1 MAAASSTDH
10 HLAKTYQKKNDRQH
24 ILDAPDTYIG
34 SVEEDTATNWIYDP
48 SAVKM
53 EYRSYRWVPGL
64 YKCFDEGI
72 VNARDHHV
80 RMNQK
85 AELGIADIQPVKN
98 IEITVDRETGTITM
112 MNDGNGIDVVKHPEH
127 DIWIPEMIFGHLR
140 TSTNYNKEEK
150 RIVGGKNGFGFKLV
164 LIYSTWGSIET
175 IDHVRGLKYVQEFH
189 DNLGRIDPPKIT
201 KSKGKPYTKV
211 SFRPDFARFG
221 LTGITDDMFA
231 LFYKRSLDIAALT
244 DKTVKV
250 KFNDAP
256 LPVRSFE
263 DYINLYVGGKTDAAR
278 VYECSDDGRWEYA
291 VALSPLDEF
300 AQVSFV
306 NGIYTSK
313 GGKHVD
319 YVLGQLTRKLVDF
332 IEKKKKIKVKPATI
346 KEQLMLFINCVIE
359 NPSFESQTK
368 DEMSTPS
375 AKFGSKVEISEKFI
389 EKVAKLGVLDTAIS
403 LNAVKDTEKA
413 KKTDGRKTSTVRGI
427 PKLSDANFAGTSKSG
442 ECTLILCEGD
452 SAKAGIIS
460 GLSTTDRNYIGV
472 YPLKGKLMNVRDAT
486 ALKVGENVE
495 IADLKKILGL
505 ETGKKYATP
514 EAIAKSLRYGKVL
527 FMTDQDLDGS
537 HIKGLCINLFNSQ
550 WNDLVKAGRFMGFM
564 NTPILKASKG
574 GTTISFYNEKEY
586 EDWKALT
593 PSHSTWTIKYY
604 KGLGTSTGAEFKA
617 YFRDR
622 KVVDFVYEGDSCD
635 EALDMVFRKT
645 RANDR
650 KEWLSAYDKEHHLD
664 TTKREISYSE
674 FVHGELIHFSKYDCE
689 RSIPN
694 LVDGLKTSLRKILYC
709 AFKRG
714 LKTEVKVAQFGGYVS
729 EHSGYH
735 HGEASLMNAIKGMA
749 QDFLGSNNI
758 NLLAPNGQF
767 GTRLKGGD
775 DAASERYI
783 FTKLMPITRTIFPE
797 ADDAVLHY
805 LDDDGMRVE
814 PEFYVPILPMVLV
827 NGSRGIGT
835 GFSTDVLSYN
845 PRQIVAYLKAAIA
858 EPAVDAAPPS
868 PEILATTFPI
878 EPYFEGFK
886 GTVVRTEETKYI
898 VKGVYEPVIGDPD
911 KIRITEL
918 PVGTWTEDYK
928 ALLEKLMDGV
938 PASGAG
944 SGGTGGSKTNER
956 LVKDYVDLSTDVKV
970 DFTINLVAGAVERLT
985 AKKYEGGVFTD
996 LEKQLG
1002 LVSSLRTTNMHMFDA
1017 NQRLR
1022 KYATPYDI
1030 LQEFIPVRMECYQR
1044 RKDYQIAE
1052 LERKVVILSNR
1063 ARFIEEQCDGVLD
1076 LRRKKKEAVI
1086 SELRE
1091 RGYATLP
1098 DDSEFKYLRS
1108 MSFDNLVEE
1117 NIAQLRKERDE
1128 MMAELEILRGSSCS
1142 SLWLKDL
1149 EKFEEAY
1156 EEYVV
1161 FRKEKETAVGTEGES
1176 GGKTVGKKRIKKVV
1190 ASTASSSTTPSSDS
1204 VSSAT
1209 TTPTPTTTTTIAAA
1223 AAATAAASSASSS
1236 SSVPLANSMISVPKK
1251 IKVNKKKISTT
1262 EISKNMIFDKKIVSH
1277 KVGFNDSG
1285 DKIYTICF
1293 DNQKQCM
1300 VDISFDKETENIWY
1314 VNFNCFGYSCSFSLS
1329 EFPLEF
1335 RISEFLSNV
1344 FGKSLNMTFIEIFNN
1359 LAETIITSNEDQDK
1373 VITLLNQREKWIAN
1387 PDNVF

>member
-1 MAAASSTDH
+1 MSHTLSHPHAGAAAASSSAASTDH

-34 SVEEDTATNWIYDP
+34 SVEEDTATNWTYDP
-48 SAVKM
+48 DAAKM

-85 AELGIADIQPVKN
+85 AELGVADIQPVKN
-98 IEITVDRETGTITM
+98 IEITVDRATGVITM
-112 MNDGNGIDVVKHPEH
+112 LNDGNGIDVVKHPEH
-127 DIWIPEMIFGHLR
+127 DLWIPEMIFGHLR
-140 TSTNYNKEEK
+140 TSTNYNKEET

-164 LIYSTWGSIET
+164 LIYSTWGAIET
-175 IDHVRGLKYVQEFH
+175 VDHTRGLKYVQEFH

-201 KSKGKPYTKV
+201 KVKGKPYTKV

-221 LTGITDDMFA
+221 LAGITDDMFA
-231 LFYKRSLDIAALT
+231 LFYKRALDIAAVT

-263 DYINLYVGGKTDAAR
+263 DYVNLYVGGKTDAAR
-278 VYECSDDGRWEYA
+278 VYERTDDGRWEYA

-313 GGKHVD
+313 GGKHVE
-319 YVLGQLTRKLVDF
+319 YILGQITRKLVDF

-346 KEQLMLFINCVIE
+346 KEQLMLFINCVVE

-368 DEMSTPS
+368 DEMSTPA
-375 AKFGSKVEISEKFI
+375 AKFGSRVDISEKFI
-389 EKVAKLGVLDTAIS
+389 DKVAKLGVMDTALS
-403 LNAVKDTEKA
+403 LNEVKDTEKA
-413 KKTDGRKTSTVRGI
+413 KKTDGRKTTTVRGI
-427 PKLSDANFAGTSKSG
+427 PKLSDANYAGTAKSG

-460 GLSTTDRNYIGV
+460 GLSTTDRNFIGV

-486 ALKVGENVE
+486 AAKVGENAE

-550 WNDLVKAGRFMGFM
+550 WNDLIRAGRFMGFM

-586 EDWKALT
+586 EDWKTTT
-593 PSHSTWTIKYY
+593 PGHASWTIKYY
-604 KGLGTSTGAEFKA
+604 KGLGTSTGAEFKE
-617 YFRDR
+617 YFRER
-622 KVVDFVYEGDSCD
+622 KVVDFLYEGASCD

-650 KEWLSAYDKEHHLD
+650 KEWLAGYDKEHHLD

-709 AFKRG
+709 AFKRR
-714 LKTEVKVAQFGGYVS
+714 LTSEVKVAQFGGYVS

-749 QDFLGSNNI
+749 QDFVGSNNI

-783 FTKLMPITRTIFPE
+783 FTKLMAITRTIFPE
-797 ADDAVLHY
+797 ADDPVLHY
-805 LDDDGMRVE
+805 LDDDGQRVE

-835 GFSTDVLSYN
+835 GFSTDVVSYN
-845 PRQIVAYLKAAIA
+845 PRQIVAYLKAAIS
-858 EPAVDAAPPS
+858 EPGVDAAPPS
-868 PEILATTFPI
+868 PDALAAACAI
-878 EPYFEGFK
+878 EPYFEGFR
-886 GTVVRTEETKYI
+886 GAVLRCEDPTKYI
-898 VKGVYEPVIGDPD
+898 IKGVYEAVPGDAD

-928 ALLEKLMDGV
+928 ALLEKLMDGA

-944 SGGTGGSKTNER
+944 SGGGGGSSAER
-956 LVKDYVDLSTDVKV
+956 LVKDYVDLSTDVKIDITV
-970 DFTINLVAGAVERLT
+970 TLVPGAVARLT
-985 AKKYEGGVFTD
+985 AKVHEGGHFND

-1002 LVSSLRTTNMHMFDA
+1002 LTTSVRTTNMHMFDA
-1017 NQRLR
+1017 KQRLR
-1022 KYATPYDI
+1022 KYATPYEI
-1030 LQEFIPVRMECYQR
+1030 IQEYIPVRMECYQR
-1044 RKDYQIAE
+1044 RKDYQVAE
-1052 LERKVVILSNR
+1052 MERKVMILSNR

-1076 LRRKKKEAVI
+1076 LRRKKKEVVI
-1086 SELRE
+1086 EELRS

-1098 DDSEFKYLRS
+1098 DDTEFKYLRS
-1108 MSFDNLVEE
+1108 MSFDSLVEE
-1117 NIAQLRKERDE
+1117 NIALLRKERDE
-1128 MMAELEILRGSSCS
+1128 MMSELEILRGSSCQ
-1142 SLWLKDL
+1142 SLWRADL
-1149 EKFEEAY
+1149 EAFEAAY

-1161 FRKEKETAVGTEGES
+1161 ARKEKETAVGTS
-1176 GGKTVGKKRIKKVV
+1176 GGETGGKGTRKKIVKKVPV
-1190 ASTASSSTTPSSDS
+1190 TAVVP
-1204 VSSAT
+1204 
-1209 TTPTPTTTTTIAAA
+1209 
-1223 AAATAAASSASSS
+1223 AAATAPGLAPAPAPATNAVLTSTAMMTASPSK
-1236 SSVPLANSMISVPKK
+1236 PLKRVIRV
-1251 IKVNKKKISTT
+1251 
-1262 EISKNMIFDKKIVSH
+1262 SK
-1277 KVGFNDSG
+1277 
-1285 DKIYTICF
+1285 
-1293 DNQKQCM
+1293 
-1300 VDISFDKETENIWY
+1300 
-1314 VNFNCFGYSCSFSLS
+1314 
-1329 EFPLEF
+1329 
-1335 RISEFLSNV
+1335 
-1344 FGKSLNMTFIEIFNN
+1344 
-1359 LAETIITSNEDQDK
+1359 
-1373 VITLLNQREKWIAN
+1373 
-1387 PDNVF
+1387 